1 MKKFVRPAS
10 IFFLSLSIS
19 ILGSPESHAA
29 ISISAITSSPISSTG
44 GGSGGTATCTSP
56 TVVNSIGSYT
66 YPYDG
71 TTLSQTTAYCATLAA
86 SGLTISAT
94 GSQTL
99 GGYGSAYTAG
109 TFAQVDCST
118 NGGNRVVVGAR
129 VYKTPNGYT
138 AGVLPLCGTL
148 PSGSSRSN
156 ASSTIGAT
164 TATYEDIACNTG
176 SVAVG
181 LNVRYGGILDTFGIQ
196 CAQLQGATQTIS
208 VASLGTSSK
217 TNPYSQ
223 VLSMST
229 SGSSGTGA
237 ITYSI
242 SAGGTASGC
251 TLSNSTASATLT
263 ASSSGTCLI
272 TATIASDTN
281 FAAAT
286 STAATFTF
294 NGSVQSALSIS
305 STTGSYGTPLT
316 LTSSGGS
323 GSGAISF
330 TYAAGTTTCSLSGS
344 TLTANGV
351 GTCLITATKASDA
364 NYQQISS
371 SQTTVSFT
379 QGTSTTT
386 LTVAVGNLVYRQAKL
401 LTAVASVAGKVSFKI
416 NNAFI
421 PGCRNK
427 LASAGN
433 SYTITC
439 SYRPAVHGAIRIS
452 AILNPTDLNISG
464 VTSTSGIYYVAG
476 RTGTR

>member
-1 MKKFVRPAS
+1 MKKFMRSPL
-10 IFFLSLSIS
+10 IFSFSLAIA
-19 ILGSPESHAA
+19 ILGSPASHAA
-29 ISISAITSSPISSTG
+29 ISISALTSSPISSTG
-44 GGSGGTATCTSP
+44 GGGSATATCTSP
-56 TVVNSIGSYT
+56 TVLNSITSYT

-71 TTLSQTTAYCATLAA
+71 TTLSQTGALCATLAA
-86 SGLTISAT
+86 NGLTISAT

-99 GGYGSAYTAG
+99 GLYGSGYTAG
-109 TFAQVDCST
+109 TLAQVDCST
-118 NGGNRVVVGAR
+118 SGGNRVVVGAR
-129 VYKTPNGYT
+129 VYKTPSGFT

-156 ASSTIGAT
+156 ASATLGAS

-176 SVAVG
+176 SIAVG

-196 CAQLQGATQTIS
+196 CAQLQGSGQSIS
-208 VASLGTSSK
+208 IASLGTSSK

-229 SGSSGTGA
+229 SGSLGSGA
-237 ITYSI
+237 ITYAI

-251 TLSNSTASATLT
+251 SLSNSTASATLT

-272 TATIASDTN
+272 TATIASDAN
-281 FAAAT
+281 YASAT
-286 STAATFTF
+286 SSPATFTF
-294 NGSVQSALSIS
+294 NGSSQAALSIAQTS
-305 STTGSYGTPLT
+305 AVYGTPFT
-316 LTSSGGS
+316 LSTSGGS
-323 GSGAISF
+323 GSGSVS
-330 TYAAGTTTCSLSGS
+330 YAYSAGTTTCSLSGS
-344 TLTANGV
+344 TLTANGI
-351 GTCLITATKASDA
+351 GTCLVTATKASDA

-371 SQTTVSFT
+371 SQATVSFT
-379 QGTSTTT
+379 QGNSTTT

-401 LTAVASVAGKVSFKI
+401 LTAVSSVAGKVSFKI

-427 LASAGN
+427 VANAGN

-452 AILNPTDLNISG
+452 AILNPTDLNI
-464 VTSTSGIYYVAG
+464 TSATTTSGIYFVAG